1 MPTKTSH
8 GDGTQVHDR
17 PENRQESQQ
26 QTRRGQYYRPNVDL
40 IEKADELLVMADVP
54 GAKREEIEIEFE
66 NGSLTIHAKVAQRRA
81 ENTNYLLREFGVG
94 DYYRTFRVSE
104 QIDPARITA
113 EYRDGVLFLHLPKAE
128 AAKPRKIAVEA
139 AS

>member
-1 MPTKTSH
+1 MA
-8 GDGTQVHDR
+8 TQTLH
-17 PENRQESQQ
+17 ENGNKLHEREH
-26 QTRRGQYYRPNVDL
+26 TRKGQYYRPNVDL
-40 IEKADELLVMADVP
+40 IEKADELLVMADLP
-54 GAKREEIEIEFE
+54 GAKREEIDIEFE
-66 NGSLTIHAKVAQRRA
+66 NGSLTIHAKVAQRRP
-81 ENTNYLLREFGVG
+81 ENSTYALREFGVG
-94 DYYRTFRVSE
+94 DYYRTLRVSE